1 MYDPSALSFGTYG
14 SELVSL
20 AEAYALFAF
29 PLLAT
34 NHQLHA
40 IVATW
45 SFAKRASCVLISRRP
60 FALVTYL
67 TTNPVVWCY
76 WGRRP

>member
-14 SELVSL
+14 SKLVSL
-20 AEAYALFAF
+20 AEAHALFAF

-40 IVATW
+40 IVAAW
-45 SFAKRASCVLISRRP
+45 SFTK
-60 FALVTYL
+60 
-67 TTNPVVWCY
+67 
-76 WGRRP
+76 